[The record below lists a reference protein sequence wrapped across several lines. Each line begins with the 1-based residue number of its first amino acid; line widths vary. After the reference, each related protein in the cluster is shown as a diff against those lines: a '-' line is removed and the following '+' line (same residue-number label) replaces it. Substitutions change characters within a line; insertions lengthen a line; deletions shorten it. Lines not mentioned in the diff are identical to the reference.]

1 MVEAGQRITDTR
13 TREFG
18 EEALAMMD
26 ASDEAGRKVGGT
38 KRVCLGLKIMR
49 E

>member
-18 EEALAMMD
+18 EEAMALMD
-26 ASDEAGRKVGGT
+26 ASDEAGRKVIAPIAF
-38 KRVCLGLKIMR
+38 VSV
-49 E
+49 